1 MIMPS
6 IGETISN
13 SLKQVNAPKKVKLY
27 ETVLNKLMHLKPLHS
42 FGKILYNKCKKN
54 NVDSAIKLITNNM
67 ENGILPLTD
76 TTLGLL
82 KQKHTKS
89 ATTTEEVV
97 LPDQSEGIHQIKYEN
112 IHADSSQACTKKQ
125 NWFWTFGMDD
135 NDWKRILTTE

>member
-1 MIMPS
+1 
-6 IGETISN
+6 
-13 SLKQVNAPKKVKLY
+13 
-27 ETVLNKLMHLKPLHS
+27 
-42 FGKILYNKCKKN
+42 
-54 NVDSAIKLITNNM
+54 M
-67 ENGILPLTD
+67 ENGILPLAD

-112 IHADSSQACTKKQ
+112 IHADSSQACTEKQ

-135 NDWKRILTTE
+135 NGWKRILTTE